1 MNTKRT
7 GMARVSLLVITLN
20 EEDNISGCIAS
31 VPGAGEVVVID
42 SFSSDRTAEIAE
54 AEGAAVYKREFISY
68 SDQKNWGMGRCTGE
82 WILILDADERLS
94 SSLVEEIAVS
104 VEDPDAAGF
113 FLRRR
118 SEFLGRRIRFCG
130 WDRDRVL
137 RLFRNGKGHY
147 PERAVHEKLELDGSP
162 GTLKG
167 WVYHNPYRD
176 LGDYLERM
184 KSYSRLGAEEAGR
197 RGRRWFPA
205 LILNPP
211 ARFIR
216 MYLLQLGF
224 LDGIAGLILC
234 SLASTQVFLKYS
246 FLREIYRDSRKR
258 AK

>member
-1 MNTKRT
+1 MGRI
-7 GMARVSLLVITLN
+7 SLLVITLN
-20 EEDNISGCIAS
+20 EEDNIAGCIAS
-31 VPGAGEVVVID
+31 VTGVGEVVVVD
-42 SFSSDRTAEIAE
+42 SFSSDRTVEIAE
-54 AEGAAVYKREFISY
+54 TAGATVYKREFISY
-68 SDQKNWGMGRCTGE
+68 SDQKNWGMGKCSCE

-94 SSLVEEIAVS
+94 SSLGEEIAAR

-137 RLFRNGKGHY
+137 RLFRRGKGHY
-147 PERAVHEKLELDGSP
+147 PERAVHERLELDGSAR
-162 GTLKG
+162 TLKG

-176 LGDYLERM
+176 LDDYLDRM
-184 KSYSRLGAEEAGR
+184 KNYSRRGAEEASR
-197 RGRRWFPA
+197 KGRRWFPA
-205 LILNPP
+205 IVLNPP

-234 SLASTQVFLKYS
+234 SLASAQVFLKYS
-246 FLREIYRDSRKR
+246 FLREISRNSPEKR
-258 AK
+258 